1 MIGLGSDGNIEQNQ
15 IIAMLSSVLCLVWM
29 FIFSWIIILVLMKSL
44 TFSSLYL
51 NHLSSSSEMYW
62 VNLANGF
69 ESLLLLR
76 GIQRS
81 HLQIWVSWL
90 AEIIYIWLSF
100 YGDDYKRKYWQGG
113 WWYGMIDDDGNNDDS
128 RLLSTEYWARR
139 EPFQNSDDGDHRNTW
154 DAEGRQ
160 ELLNKKNFCSIK
172 KKFC

>member
-51 NHLSSSSEMYW
+51 NQLSSSSEMYW

-160 ELLNKKNFCSIK
+160 ELLNKKTSAQ
-172 KKFC
+172 

>member
-139 EPFQNSDDGDHRNTW
+139 EPFQNSDDGDHRNTG

-160 ELLNKKNFCSIK
+160 ELLN
-172 KKFC
+172 

>member
-1 MIGLGSDGNIEQNQ
+1 
-15 IIAMLSSVLCLVWM
+15 M
-29 FIFSWIIILVLMKSL
+29 FILSWIIILVLMKSL
-44 TFSSLYL
+44 TFSSYIC
-51 NHLSSSSEMYW
+51 NHLSSLSGMYL

-160 ELLNKKNFCSIK
+160 ELLNKKISAQSK

>member
-113 WWYGMIDDDGNNDDS
+113 WWYGMIDDEILKVLKRD
-128 RLLSTEYWARR
+128 
-139 EPFQNSDDGDHRNTW
+139 
-154 DAEGRQ
+154 
-160 ELLNKKNFCSIK
+160 KNCSIK
-172 KKFC
+172 KILLIKKNILLN